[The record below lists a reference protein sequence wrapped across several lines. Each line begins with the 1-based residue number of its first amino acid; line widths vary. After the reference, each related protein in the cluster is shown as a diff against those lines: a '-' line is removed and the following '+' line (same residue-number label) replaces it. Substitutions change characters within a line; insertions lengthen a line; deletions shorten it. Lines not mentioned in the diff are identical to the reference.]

1 MEGQQ
6 NQLRANIIVIDDNA
20 SMRALVCRMLQRMD
34 LGKVVDHGDAATAI
48 KFMQNSPGQIDMIIC
63 DWEMPE
69 MSGLDFLK
77 LVRTKL
83 PKMPFLMLTGRADLA
98 SVKAAAA
105 AGVSGYIVKPVS
117 PQDLK
122 AKVTFLL
129 RSRLNERASAVE
141 EPPGRVDSL

>member
-1 MEGQQ
+1 MDSQQ
-6 NQLRANIIVIDDNA
+6 NQLRANIMVIDDNA
-20 SMRALVCRMLQRMD
+20 SMRTLVCRMLQRMD
-34 LGKVVDHGDAATAI
+34 LGKVVDHGDVSTAI
-48 KFMQNSPGQIDMIIC
+48 EFIQRCPGQTDLIIC

-122 AKVTFLL
+122 AKIAFVL
-129 RSRLNERASAVE
+129 R
-141 EPPGRVDSL
+141 PQ

>member
-1 MEGQQ
+1 MDGQQ
-6 NQLRANIIVIDDNA
+6 NQLRVNIMVIDDNA

-34 LGKVVDHGDAATAI
+34 LGKIVDHGDVRTAI
-48 KFMQNSPGQIDMIIC
+48 EFIQRCPGQIDLIIC

-77 LVRTKL
+77 LVRTNL

-122 AKVTFLL
+122 AKSTFLL
-129 RSRLNERASAVE
+129 RSQ
-141 EPPGRVDSL
+141 